1 MNLFVVAVEEFEEA
15 GLSSGRAFDPAKTK
29 VIARSLDVP
38 QIHEKILNPETGT
51 LADCRQLRWSEN
63 KRIISK

>member
-1 MNLFVVAVEEFEEA
+1 MIAVEEFEEA
-15 GLSSGRAFDPAKTK
+15 GLSSGRALDPAKTK

-51 LADCRQLRWSEN
+51 LADCR
-63 KRIISK
+63 